1 MTVEK
6 YKTLEKLKNNY
17 DTLPSVDVL
26 EAIIQ
31 LGDDRQSARDWY
43 VKHLERQPSLLAASR
58 WIAGERFENEQPH
71 KLVQRALDQATKP
84 LMRYRCAACGFDST
98 LFVGAGCGAGAEEF
112 RCLAGND
119 DACGTASAIALTGLN
134 ASRLTLLLGANH
146 ARRACRRRYHG
157 KHVTILT

>member
-1 MTVEK
+1 MTSTPSAIPAEK
-6 YKTLEKLKNNY
+6 TASTTNTSGACHTVPKKKCT
-17 DTLPSVDVL
+17 DTTCWLFSAKANSVKKMAALSSHSMYFTQASVDVL

-84 LMRYRCAACGFDST
+84 LMRYRCAACGFEATQHFWHCPGCQAWDSY
-98 LFVGAGCGAGAEEF
+98 
-112 RCLAGND
+112 
-119 DACGTASAIALTGLN
+119 S
-134 ASRLTLLLGANH
+134 
-146 ARRACRRRYHG
+146 ARR
-157 KHVTILT
+157 IEEL